1 MRRKGVTLLFRQRV
15 RRKSQ
20 KRSQKKVVFCDLSLQ
35 KFIAKPIR
43 LATLTPHT
51 PAIMTLLD
59 GNRLFLPDGHA
70 CFSSGAIERIETIAS
85 GAKRARHMT
94 RPFCDAE
101 TTNSARLLVTLFHA
115 FREMTFSIAAFLAQ
129 SGNRNE

>member
-1 MRRKGVTLLFRQRV
+1 
-15 RRKSQ
+15 
-20 KRSQKKVVFCDLSLQ
+20 
-35 KFIAKPIR
+35 
-43 LATLTPHT
+43 
-51 PAIMTLLD
+51 
-59 GNRLFLPDGHA
+59 
-70 CFSSGAIERIETIAS
+70 
-85 GAKRARHMT
+85 MT